1 MWIVDDDQP
10 FTTLENKYFRQMVRM
25 LNPDALVPSA
35 DTIKKNVME
44 CFKEEQDKM
53 KKLFQVSFNV
63 KFVILFKYNI
73 YIIFINLF

>member
-35 DTIKKNVME
+35 DTIKKNIME
-44 CFKEEQDKM
+44 YFKEEQEKM
-53 KKLFQVSFNV
+53 KKLFQVSF
-63 KFVILFKYNI
+63 KFIILLKYNI
-73 YIIFINLF
+73 YIIFY